1 MNAIKFWPS
10 DNNFIL
16 SAAVDGT
23 VRLNDVD
30 GRNSR
35 VLADTMNPHE

>member
-10 DNNFIL
+10 DYNMIL

-23 VRLNDVD
+23 VRINDMD
-30 GRNSR
+30 GRNSKI
-35 VLADTMNPHE
+35 LADTMDAHK